1 MKYIYLD
8 WNVVQYMKNSTIK
21 DSINGPEFSNIV
33 NKLSKKYQFPF
44 SEGHLKD
51 LAISFDPQNKT
62 YVEKDL
68 DYLNK
73 ISNGYALGTID
84 ENDTLGTTNNVKI
97 KELFYELLTEQSKEP
112 KFDISNGEY
121 HVDSSKVSDK
131 GIFKPHLEK
140 NNGIL
145 DQNVMLAVLQDLWVN
160 MDDPKFYKQF
170 RNQVSTLKST
180 FKKRGTILDKKSDY
194 FKQLLPLLDFLSSDK
209 PLNHIDDFENIL
221 QSFLSINGRVLDERK
236 IGQKIE
242 LIYMLLDFHPYFM
255 DKVNKKNRPSNINRD
270 CKNLFFASQA
280 KYYVT
285 EDNST
290 FRKAYFVTKA
300 LCLKVTIIKMND
312 FLTKFC

>member
-1 MKYIYLD
+1 
-8 WNVVQYMKNSTIK
+8 MKNSTIK
-21 DSINGPEFSNIV
+21 DSINGPEFSKLV

-51 LAISFDPQNKT
+51 LAISFDPQNKA

-84 ENDTLGTTNNVKI
+84 ENETLGTTNNVKI
-97 KELFYELLTEQSKEP
+97 KEFFYELLSEQSEEP
-112 KFDISNGEY
+112 IFDISNGEY

-131 GIFKPHLEK
+131 DIFKPHLEK

-145 DQNVMLAVLQDLWVN
+145 DQNVMRSVHQDLWAN
-160 MDDPKFYKQF
+160 MDDPSHYKQF

-180 FKKRGTILDKKSDY
+180 FRKRDTILNKKSDY
-194 FKQLLPLLDFLSSDK
+194 FKRLLPLLDFLSSDK
-209 PLNHIDDFENIL
+209 PLNHLDDFENVL
-221 QSFLSINGRVLDERK
+221 QSFLSINGRVLDQRK

-242 LIYMLLDFHPYFM
+242 LIYRLLDFHPYFM
-255 DKVNKKNRPSNINRD
+255 EKVNKKNRPSNINRD

-285 EDNST
+285 EDKST
-290 FRKAYFVTKA
+290 FRKADFVTEA
-300 LCLKVTIIKMND
+300 LCLKVKVTTMND
-312 FLTKFC
+312 FLAKFC